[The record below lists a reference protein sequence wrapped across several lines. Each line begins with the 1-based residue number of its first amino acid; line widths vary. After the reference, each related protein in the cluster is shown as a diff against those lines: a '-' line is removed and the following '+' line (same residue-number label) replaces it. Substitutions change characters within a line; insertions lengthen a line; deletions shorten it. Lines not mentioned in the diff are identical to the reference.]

1 VTPGSARSG
10 PIDIRPYE
18 DTALDSLVDLL
29 NEAIRGRRSAG
40 TVSAAEFRARVLTHP
55 GFDPGGLL
63 TARDAEGGIVGVAHA
78 VTPPIH
84 MQRYARLAGRGY
96 IFGPYVRP
104 RMRGLGLGRALL
116 AEAER
121 RLTPTCDVA
130 YIHGLRSPFYH
141 TQEGP
146 RQPYCGS
153 TEVIGLSLDDAA
165 LLGFLGRRDYTPVEE
180 REVSMVAPL
189 YSPPTPG
196 QLPSHLHQIRFD
208 STSPW
213 TGKVAWVNDT
223 ATGYGYE
230 QFQPMAAYETVAIV
244 VDDTLMGQ
252 CQWYPLRRMGR
263 VALFDLRLDDSLRGL
278 GAGSVLLDSALAAM
292 AEAGY
297 KEVEL
302 HTSPQRNDI
311 AYRMY
316 RSRGFRDVADWIIMQ
331 KKL

>member
-1 VTPGSARSG
+1 VTPGSAGSG
-10 PIDIRPYE
+10 PIEIRPYE
-18 DTALDSLVDLL
+18 DAALDPLVDLL

-40 TVSAAEFRARVLTHP
+40 TVSAAGFRARVLTHP
-55 GFDPGGLL
+55 GFDPAGLL
-63 TARDAEGGIVGVAHA
+63 TACDVDGGVVGAVHA

-104 RMRGLGLGRALL
+104 GMRGLGLGRALL

-121 RLTPTCDVA
+121 RLTPTCNVA
-130 YIHGLRSPFYH
+130 FIHGLRSPFYH

-153 TEVIGLSLDDAA
+153 TEVIGLTRDDAA
-165 LLGFLGRRDYTPVEE
+165 LLDFLGRRGYTPVEE

-189 YSPPTPG
+189 YSPPLPG
-196 QLPSHLHQIRFD
+196 QLPPHLHLIRFD

-213 TGKVAWVNDT
+213 AGKVAWVNDT

-230 QFQPMAAYETVAIV
+230 QFQPMAAYETVAVV
-244 VDDTLMGQ
+244 VDDTLMGH
-252 CQWYPLRRMGR
+252 CQWYPLRRAGR
-263 VALFDLRLDDSLRGL
+263 TALYDLRLDDSLRGL
-278 GAGSVLLDSALAAM
+278 GVGSVLLDSALAAM

-297 KEVEL
+297 TEVEL

-331 KKL
+331 KRL

>member
-1 VTPGSARSG
+1 MSGIAGSG
-10 PIDIRPYE
+10 PIDIRSYE
-18 DTALDSLVDLL
+18 EAALDSLVDLL

-55 GFDPGGLL
+55 GFDPAGLL
-63 TARDAEGGIVGVAHA
+63 TVCDADGGVTGAVHA

-104 RMRGLGLGRALL
+104 GMRGQKIGRALL

-121 RLTPTCDVA
+121 YLAQTCEVA
-130 YIHGLRSPFYH
+130 FVHGLRSPFYH

-153 TEVIGLSLDDAA
+153 TEVIGLTRDDAA
-165 LLGFLGRRDYTPVEE
+165 LLDFLGRRNYTPVEE
-180 REVSMVAPL
+180 REVSMVASL
-189 YSPPTPG
+189 HSPPLPG
-196 QLPSHLHQIRFD
+196 QLPSHLHLIRFD

-213 TGKVAWVNDT
+213 TGRVAWVNDT
-223 ATGYGYE
+223 TTGYGYE
-230 QFQPMAAYETVAIV
+230 QFQPMAAYETIAVV

-252 CQWYPLRRMGR
+252 CQWYPLRRAGR

-292 AEAGY
+292 AGAGY
-297 KEVEL
+297 TEVEL

-331 KKL
+331 KRL